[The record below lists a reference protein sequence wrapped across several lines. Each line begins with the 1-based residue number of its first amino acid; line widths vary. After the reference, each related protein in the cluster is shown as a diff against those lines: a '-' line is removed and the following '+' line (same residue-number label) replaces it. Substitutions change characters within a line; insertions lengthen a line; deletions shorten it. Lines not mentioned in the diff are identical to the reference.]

1 MLHCSKKTNSLSLKE
16 TQTTTTLKR
25 VLSFEELKNERSPV
39 GGEDDCFYKQMPA
52 WRGSCWGDARATA
65 D

>member
-1 MLHCSKKTNSLSLKE
+1 MLHCSKKTKSLSLKE

-25 VLSFEELKNERSPV
+25 VLSFEELKNEWSPV

-52 WRGSCWGDARATA
+52 W
-65 D
+65 